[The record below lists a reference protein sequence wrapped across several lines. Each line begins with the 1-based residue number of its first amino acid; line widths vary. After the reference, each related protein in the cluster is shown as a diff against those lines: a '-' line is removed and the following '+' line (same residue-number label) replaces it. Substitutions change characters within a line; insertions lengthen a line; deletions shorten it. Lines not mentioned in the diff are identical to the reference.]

1 MRWSAFSG
9 TKYVAAK
16 WHHEVA
22 GKYNVERRKAGEIHD
37 LALLQILHLASI
49 QTPAPPSPKSI
60 EFTQVTLV

>member
-9 TKYVAAK
+9 TEYVAAK

-37 LALLQILHLASI
+37 LALLQILDLASI
-49 QTPAPPSPKSI
+49 QPPPRPPLSQLNLLK
-60 EFTQVTLV
+60 